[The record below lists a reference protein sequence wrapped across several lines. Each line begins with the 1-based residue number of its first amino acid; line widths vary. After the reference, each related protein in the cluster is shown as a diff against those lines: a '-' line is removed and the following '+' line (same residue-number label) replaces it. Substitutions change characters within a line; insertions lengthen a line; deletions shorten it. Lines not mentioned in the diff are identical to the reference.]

1 MKKHS
6 FKKSGTNFYK
16 NGAGGGSKAIYKL
29 YKKTDVLEKDVVP
42 YIDVLILFGE
52 ELSKSEDVL
61 NRASASFLASD
72 IWLKNEG
79 RASEDLQPV

>member
-42 YIDVLILFGE
+42 KGGMGSAGIQIDTK
-52 ELSKSEDVL
+52 LSK
-61 NRASASFLASD
+61 
-72 IWLKNEG
+72 KK
-79 RASEDLQPV
+79 

>member
-6 FKKSGTNFYK
+6 FKKSGTNLYK

-42 YIDVLILFGE
+42 KFFE
-52 ELSKSEDVL
+52 ETYEETQISVGLWHLSS
-61 NRASASFLASD
+61 LAD
-72 IWLKNEG
+72 PLRTPIK
-79 RASEDLQPV
+79 A

>member
-1 MKKHS
+1 MSITALFSQKDIFTRGGASHLKEHS

-42 YIDVLILFGE
+42 
-52 ELSKSEDVL
+52 
-61 NRASASFLASD
+61 
-72 IWLKNEG
+72 
-79 RASEDLQPV
+79 

>member
-42 YIDVLILFGE
+42 YYEATLTYLVAKF
-52 ELSKSEDVL
+52 
-61 NRASASFLASD
+61 F
-72 IWLKNEG
+72 
-79 RASEDLQPV
+79 